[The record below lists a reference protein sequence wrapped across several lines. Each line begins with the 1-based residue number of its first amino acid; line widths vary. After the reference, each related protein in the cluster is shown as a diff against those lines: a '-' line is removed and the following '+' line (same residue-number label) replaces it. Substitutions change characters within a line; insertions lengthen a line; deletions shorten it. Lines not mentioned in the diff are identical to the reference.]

1 MLETKRIKK
10 LVLLVTMLTLL
21 AAPTASRAAAAT
33 AGAGT
38 VEESR
43 LVIETRTKTL
53 TLYINGKPYRTYQVA
68 IGKPDSPT
76 PVGEWKIEYKA
87 RNWGNGFGTRW
98 LGLNVPWGLYGIH
111 GTNKPWMIG
120 SCISHGCVR
129 MFNEDVEELYD
140 LVTVGTKVIVLG
152 QIFPPF
158 YEERRLLHEGQRGS
172 DVMLLQKQ
180 LIDLGY
186 FKGEIDGYFGIQTEN
201 ALKRFQK
208 DYFFEVTGQVDADI
222 YAAIG
227 L

>member
-1 MLETKRIKK
+1 MFI
-10 LVLLVTMLTLL
+10 LL
-21 AAPTASRAAAAT
+21 AAPAASRAAAA
-33 AGAGT
+33 AKAET
-38 VEESR
+38 VEKSH
-43 LVIETRTKTL
+43 LVIEIKTKTL
-53 TLYINGKPYRTYQVA
+53 TLYINGKPSRKYQVA

-98 LGLNVPWGLYGIH
+98 MGLSVPWGLYGIH
-111 GTNKPWMIG
+111 GTNKPWQIG
-120 SCISHGCVR
+120 SCISHGCIR

-140 LVTVGTKVIVLG
+140 LVTVGTKVIVRG

-158 YEERRLLHEGQRGS
+158 YEERRILHEGQRGS

-186 FKGEIDGYFGIQTEN
+186 LKGEIDGYFGSQTEK

-208 DYFFEVTGQVDADI
+208 DHFFKVTGQVNADI